1 MARRNRGGD
10 FSRGGGGNLSTHQTT
25 QRLREMGAHVERAA
39 KQALRAGAY
48 KVVADAKSKVPV
60 RSGKLK
66 ESIKAVPNRDGSS
79 YRISAD
85 AKKNGVAYGQFVEFS
100 PKINKPFL
108 YPSLNENR
116 TQIRENVKTAVQNA
130 IRRGH

>member
-10 FSRGGGGNLSTHQTT
+10 FSRGGFGNLSTHQTT
-25 QRLREMGAHVERAA
+25 QRLREMGEHVERAA

-60 RSGKLK
+60 RSGNLK
-66 ESIKAVPNRDGSS
+66 NSIKAVPNGDGSA
-79 YRISAD
+79 YRISAN

-108 YPSLNENR
+108 YPALNENR
-116 TQIRENVKTAVQNA
+116 AQIRENVKTAAQNA